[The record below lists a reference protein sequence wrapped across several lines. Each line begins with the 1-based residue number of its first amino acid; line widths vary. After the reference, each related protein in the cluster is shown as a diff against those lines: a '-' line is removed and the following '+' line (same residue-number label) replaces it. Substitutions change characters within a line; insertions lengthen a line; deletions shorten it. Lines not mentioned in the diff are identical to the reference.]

1 MQNLIEYNEAKY
13 STKGL
18 LSKVRV
24 VLWPIISIIT
34 LYFGGSLDTKHQGKK
49 VLTWTSLDTEYH
61 SVSKLTVTRMSILD
75 TSDSILLRKKTTENW
90 VSSLRIESRNIMS
103 MSPDGSLQEQIHQ
116 TDGTLILR
124 NVKYSM
130 WTVTKSLLGFCYFSW
145 NPFKWWIF
153 KHVGFL

>member
-1 MQNLIEYNEAKY
+1 MQNLIEYNEAIY

-34 LYFGGSLDTKHQGKK
+34 LYFGGSLDTKHQCKK

-61 SVSKLTVTRMSILD
+61 SKVSWQSLACQSLTLETQFYWE
-75 TSDSILLRKKTTENW
+75 KKTTENW

-130 WTVTKSLLGFCYFSW
+130 WTATKSLLGFCYFSW